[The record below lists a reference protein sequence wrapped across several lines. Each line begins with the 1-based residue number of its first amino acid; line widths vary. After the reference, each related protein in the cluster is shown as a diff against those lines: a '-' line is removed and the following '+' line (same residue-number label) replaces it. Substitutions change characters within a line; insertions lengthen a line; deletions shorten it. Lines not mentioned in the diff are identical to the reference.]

1 VHDIVAN
8 SPRRTRTTPLIL
20 ACLAATWLIWGST
33 YLAIRFALKGFPPFL
48 MMGTRFLTAGIVLLV
63 WTRALGSPLPT
74 GREWWHALLIGTLML
89 GGGMGGTAYAEL
101 TIGSGLVVAFI
112 AVVPL
117 LLVTMNLAFRVYPTR
132 GEIAGL
138 LVGFAGVLMLTQ
150 GAGYKASPVGLA
162 AITIACFAWALGS
175 ALSQRVLR
183 LAPGAT
189 GFASEMLCGGGALLL
204 LSLLSGEQA
213 AWPAQAGPWFAWA
226 YLVVFGSL
234 IAFNAY
240 MLLLGRTSPSLATSY
255 TFVNPLVGLLLGVT
269 LGGEQVSAWEWASAG
284 VVVAGVVLVVASA
297 TLTRGAQQ
305 T

>member
-1 VHDIVAN
+1 VHDVVAN

-48 MMGTRFLTAGIVLLV
+48 MMSTRFLTAGIVLLV

-74 GREWWHALLIGTLML
+74 GREWWHALIIGTLML

-150 GAGYKASPVGLA
+150 GAGYKASPAGLA

-189 GFASEMLCGGGALLL
+189 GFASEMICGGGALLV
-204 LSLLSGEQA
+204 LSLLSGERA
-213 AWPAQAGPWFAWA
+213 AWPARAGPWFAWA